1 LVSKL
6 RIQRIA
12 ERIQKELS
20 EILLFET
27 ADPRLEGISVTDVQI
42 DRELAYAN
50 IYVSAIDGSER
61 SQEIVDALK
70 HASGY
75 LRYELS
81 HRIELRS
88 FPQIRFHWDPTF
100 ERAERIERIIA
111 SLHEENDQGQEDD
124 QEQGNLS
131 L

>member
-1 LVSKL
+1 MVSKL